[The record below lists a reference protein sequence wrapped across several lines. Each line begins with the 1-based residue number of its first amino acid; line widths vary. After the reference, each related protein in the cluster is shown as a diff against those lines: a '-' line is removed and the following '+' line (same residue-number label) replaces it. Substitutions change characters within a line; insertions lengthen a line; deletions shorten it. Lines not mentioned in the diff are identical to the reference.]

1 MWKVTKQPTVTTSS
15 TEAELLALTTTAK
28 EALWWQQFFKVI
40 NFDTEENLQIDC
52 DNLQTIR
59 LLAADHPL
67 LLTKLRHVDIHQH
80 WLRQEVQAKRISI
93 QWVPTN
99 NMMPANGLTKP
110 LTRQRQERFVQ
121 MLGLVDIKEKLPH

>member
-1 MWKVTKQPTVTTSS
+1 MNNMCIFHCSSNAAFADNPDQKSSHSYLFKLYESAIVWKAMKQSTVTTSS
-15 TEAELLALTTTAK
+15 TEAELLALTTTTK

-67 LLTKLRHVDIHQH
+67 L
-80 WLRQEVQAKRISI
+80 
-93 QWVPTN
+93 
-99 NMMPANGLTKP
+99 
-110 LTRQRQERFVQ
+110 
-121 MLGLVDIKEKLPH
+121 